1 MDQQATGFDLYVR
14 DQTSDQVTLYSLS
27 LDGTLEGTTLLSGAD
42 LDAAEVRIGRD
53 LNGNGVAGASIT
65 DQLLDRWSNAQ
76 NMGNNGE
83 LLRNL
88 YESNKGL
95 VVSRDGIPYPVI
107 CAQHPS
113 GKTHGKVLLFCC
125 SATPP
130 ATTPSKSLMVFLPL
144 LSLSIATSIAMYP
157 ETIGSFTLI

>member
-53 LNGNGVAGASIT
+53 LSGNGVAGASIT
-65 DQLLDRWSNAQ
+65 DQLLDRWGGQSPG
-76 NMGNNGE
+76 GNNSDF
-83 LLRNL
+83 LRNL

-95 VVSRDGIPYPVI
+95 VVSRDGIQFP
-107 CAQHPS
+107 
-113 GKTHGKVLLFCC
+113 GDLR
-125 SATPP
+125 
-130 ATTPSKSLMVFLPL
+130 
-144 LSLSIATSIAMYP
+144 TSIHLGRQLGRTFCSVAP
-157 ETIGSFTLI
+157 RRLQQRLLPNP